1 MRRRFPYEFKTIENY
16 LSSEKT
22 NYWKQLIQI
31 DGEVRKLYFYHHRN
45 ENGLIYREELIGKKT
60 FERYK
65 NRPDRLVYR
74 SVTFSDKSFNR
85 ESGLTIKDNN
95 FNQRELNIR
104 KMTQKFE
111 KGTHMPAHEQIR
123 KTVFNIDLQKI
134 YIHYHY
140 ADGMIFSE
148 PEIHDRD
155 KLRGD
160 NTLGDM
166 NDKESDIES
175 KTQQR
180 NAMIL
185 KMETDC
191 L

>member
-1 MRRRFPYEFKTIENY
+1 
-16 LSSEKT
+16 
-22 NYWKQLIQI
+22 
-31 DGEVRKLYFYHHRN
+31 
-45 ENGLIYREELIGKKT
+45 
-60 FERYK
+60 
-65 NRPDRLVYR
+65 
-74 SVTFSDKSFNR
+74 
-85 ESGLTIKDNN
+85 
-95 FNQRELNIR
+95 
-104 KMTQKFE
+104 
-111 KGTHMPAHEQIR
+111 
-123 KTVFNIDLQKI
+123 
-134 YIHYHY
+134 
-140 ADGMIFSE
+140 MIFSD

-191 L
+191 LQEIVGQEKGAGVEN